1 MRTIDH
7 ELRYD
12 GATLEQVYEMLSTP
26 AFREKVCDYQR
37 VVRRTVTI
45 TPKGDDMSVRLDQ
58 FHASDRVPSFAKKL
72 VGNEINIV
80 QLEDWTAHTHADI
93 HVTIPGKPGQ
103 MTGTARLAESADGVI
118 ETVRLSIKVSIPLV
132 GGKLEELIAGLLL
145 KAFKAENR
153 VGVAWLAGER

>member
-1 MRTIDH
+1 MRSIDH

-26 AFREKVCDYQR
+26 AFRERVCDYQH

-45 TPKGDDMSVRLDQ
+45 TPKGDGMSVRLDQ
-58 FHASDRVPSFAKKL
+58 FHASDRVPPIAKKL
-72 VGNEINIV
+72 VGSEINIV
-80 QLEDWTAHTHADI
+80 QLEDWTDPSHADI

-103 MTGTARLAESADGVI
+103 MTGTARLTESVDGVV
-118 ETVRLSIKVSIPLV
+118 ETVRLSVKVSIPLV

-153 VGVAWLAGER
+153 VGIAWLAGER